1 MPRGAMEM
9 VLDGAGLEYSP
20 AQNGLSTGRSC
31 SRGWRGTG
39 QDGETGDVGKV
50 GSERAEEPGPAL
62 GSPGEPWGALGF
74 VWDTAPRGGG
84 GGGLPKRQCY
94 TPTPGRERGKADAA
108 SRARSTWPPSIIQPR
123 AIRSGSHEPCGHMCL
138 FKFKLIKTRRNY
150 QRGHAS
156 PIPSAQW
163 PHGLVA
169 TGRDRKD
176 LERFLPSRETD

>member
-1 MPRGAMEM
+1 MSAKWG
-9 VLDGAGLEYSP
+9 
-20 AQNGLSTGRSC
+20 QKGRRSLAPPW
-31 SRGWRGTG
+31 G
-39 QDGETGDVGKV
+39 
-50 GSERAEEPGPAL
+50 AL
-62 GSPGEPWGALGF
+62 GSPGEPWALSG
-74 VWDTAPRGGG
+74 TQHRGGG

-150 QRGHAS
+150 QCGHAS

>member
-74 VWDTAPRGGG
+74 VWDTAPGRGGAG
-84 GGGLPKRQCY
+84 CQSASATHRHQAEKEERQTLRAGPAPRGLHPSSSPVPSDR
-94 TPTPGRERGKADAA
+94 AA
-108 SRARSTWPPSIIQPR
+108 TNP
-123 AIRSGSHEPCGHMCL
+123 
-138 FKFKLIKTRRNY
+138 
-150 QRGHAS
+150 
-156 PIPSAQW
+156 
-163 PHGLVA
+163 VA
-169 TGRDRKD
+169 TCVY
-176 LERFLPSRETD
+176 LNLS

>member
-84 GGGLPKRQCY
+84 GRAAEAPVLHTDTRQRKRKGRRCE
-94 TPTPGRERGKADAA
+94 PGPLHVA
-108 SRARSTWPPSIIQPR
+108 SIHHPAPCHPIGQPR
-123 AIRSGSHEPCGHMCL
+123 AL
-138 FKFKLIKTRRNY
+138 
-150 QRGHAS
+150 
-156 PIPSAQW
+156 W
-163 PHGLVA
+163 PHV
-169 TGRDRKD
+169 
-176 LERFLPSRETD
+176 SI